1 MKSKGQFI
9 WMCNM
14 FAKIIL
20 DYQTVLNNNF
30 LKKNF
35 FATHISLIFPQG
47 TTFII
52 FSAKN

>member
-1 MKSKGQFI
+1 MYTSMKSKGQFI

-30 LKKNF
+30 FKKNSLLLTSALF
-35 FATHISLIFPQG
+35 FYKVLPL
-47 TTFII
+47 
-52 FSAKN
+52 